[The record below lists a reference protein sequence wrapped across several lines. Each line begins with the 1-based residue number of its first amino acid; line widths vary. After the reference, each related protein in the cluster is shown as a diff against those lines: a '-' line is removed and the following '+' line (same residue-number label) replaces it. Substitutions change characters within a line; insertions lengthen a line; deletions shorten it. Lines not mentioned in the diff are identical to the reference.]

1 MIRLRLTSIL
11 CCVWLSIGAAHAH
24 AVIVGAKPAA
34 NAKVSGEAVAIEL
47 RFNSR
52 IDAAR
57 STLKLFD
64 QAGAVVSLDSVE
76 ADEDALKSGARK
88 LAPGPYRLHW
98 QTLSPDGHISQGDI
112 PFEVER

>member
-1 MIRLRLTSIL
+1 MRLLRLFPLL
-11 CCVWLSIGAAHAH
+11 CWVWLPGGAAYGH
-24 AVIVGAKPAA
+24 AVVVGVSPSA
-34 NAKVSGEAVAIEL
+34 NAKVSGETVSIEV

-64 QAGAVVSLDSVE
+64 RAGAAVPLDGVE
-76 ADEDALKSGARK
+76 ATLDALKGNVRK

-112 PFEVER
+112 PFEIGP